1 MLAKLLRRRGARVA
15 DHAGRWRAPFRLLA
29 DTRGAVSY
37 IEYIII
43 IAFVGLA
50 AIGGFKRLRAT
61 TWNTVRAQGI
71 AFREIGGA
79 GDIPPVTLAKANVPK
94 MPVPMAGFG
103 PPGDGKVHLPIIQPQ
118 CFAAGTPVATEAGLR
133 PIESLAVGDQ
143 VWARNELTGEDALAR
158 VLQRFITPDSH
169 VIGVDIPIDVAR
181 HELLRVT
188 ENHRFYVPDRGW
200 VPARELNGSLLV
212 SISPRGPPLAS
223 ASAVESWGERT
234 SVYNIEVEDLHTYF
248 VGEAR
253 VLVHNANAPGV
264 DCTDVDVNAP
274 AKRIPNRDTPRIE
287 DGNAKEG
294 WIHIDARHVTGN
306 DPKADGDLFAPG
318 TTRAQIE
325 QAARTLVKKGLR
337 TTDPSKQMQ
346 IFEKVI
352 TVNGV
357 TENVMVLVDSDDG
370 NRVITIYPPRGGR

>member
-1 MLAKLLRRRGARVA
+1 MFDRLLRRPSLSRVGAR
-15 DHAGRWRAPFRLLA
+15 RATFRLWA
-29 DTRGAVSY
+29 DARGAVSY

-43 IAFVGLA
+43 IAFVGLV

-61 TWNTVRAQGI
+61 SWNTVRAQGI
-71 AFREIGGA
+71 KFREIGGA
-79 GDIPPVTLAKANVPK
+79 GDIPPVTLAKLNVPK
-94 MPVPMAGFG
+94 MPAAGLG
-103 PPGDGKVHLPIIQPQ
+103 PSGDGKVHLPIIQPQ

-133 PIESLAVGDQ
+133 PIESIAVGER
-143 VWARNELTGEDALAR
+143 VWARNELTGEDALAP
-158 VLQRFITPDSH
+158 VVQRFVTPGSH
-169 VIGVDIPIDVAR
+169 VIGVDIPLGLLG

-200 VPARELNGSLLV
+200 VPARELDGTLLV
-212 SISPRGPPLAS
+212 SIAPRGPPLAS
-223 ASAVESWGERT
+223 AVESWGEWT
-234 SVYNIEVEDLHTYF
+234 TVYNLEVEGLHTYF

-264 DCTDVDVNAP
+264 DCTSVDANEP

-287 DGNAKEG
+287 NGNAKEG

-306 DPKADGDLFAPG
+306 APEGPGDLFAPG

-337 TTDPSKQMQ
+337 ISDPSKRIQT
-346 IFEKVI
+346 FEKVI
-352 TVNGV
+352 TVNGQTDRV
-357 TENVMVLVDSDDG
+357 RVVVDSDDG
-370 NRVITIYPPRGGR
+370 NRVITIFPVRSE

>member
-1 MLAKLLRRRGARVA
+1 MLARLLHRRRARRVG
-15 DHAGRWRAPFRLLA
+15 HAGPRRARFGLFA

-43 IAFVGLA
+43 IAFVGLM

-61 TWNTVRAQGI
+61 TWNTVRSQGI

-79 GDIPPVTLAKANVPK
+79 GDIAPVTLAKANVPK
-94 MPVPMAGFG
+94 MPVPGAGFG
-103 PPGDGKVHLPIIQPQ
+103 PPGDGKVHLPIIQPK
-118 CFAAGTPVATEAGLR
+118 CFAAGTPVATETGLR
-133 PIESLAVGDQ
+133 PIESIEVGER
-143 VWARNELTGEDALAR
+143 VWARNEHTGEDALAR
-158 VLQRFITPDSH
+158 VVQRFVTPDSP
-169 VIGVDIPIDVAR
+169 VIGVDIPLGLVG

-200 VPARELNGSLLV
+200 VPARELDGSYLV
-212 SISPRGPPLAS
+212 SIVPRGPPL

-234 SVYNIEVEDLHTYF
+234 TVYNIEVEDLHTYF

-253 VLVHNANAPGV
+253 VLVHNANDPGT

-274 AKRIPNRDTPRIE
+274 AKRTPHRDTPRIE
-287 DGNAKEG
+287 DGNIKQG
-294 WIHIDARHVTGN
+294 WVHIDARHVTG
-306 DPKADGDLFAPG
+306 DDAKGDGDLFAPG

-337 TTDPSKQMQ
+337 VTDPSKQVQ

-352 TVNGV
+352 TVNGKTDLV
-357 TENVMVLVDSDDG
+357 RILVDSDDG
-370 NRVITIYPPRGGR
+370 NRVITIFPVRGGR